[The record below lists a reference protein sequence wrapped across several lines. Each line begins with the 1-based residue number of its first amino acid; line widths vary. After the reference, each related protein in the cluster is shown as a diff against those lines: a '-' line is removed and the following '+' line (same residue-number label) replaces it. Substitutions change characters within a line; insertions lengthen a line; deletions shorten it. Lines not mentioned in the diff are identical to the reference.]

1 VFVENCLAHYDD
13 LLHIKI
19 VGAKADVFY
28 LVSGMWKTPAER
40 FFMWMGGFRPSE
52 ILKILIPQI
61 EPLTEQQYQCIYSL
75 QQSSLQAEEAFSQG
89 MEELQHTISETIAA
103 GSLSSPSNMANYM
116 GQMAVAMGKLA
127 NLEILVSQADSLR
140 HQTLQQLHRILT
152 TRQSAKCLLSIG
164 EYNSRLRALSSL
176 WSARPRE

>member
-1 VFVENCLAHYDD
+1 
-13 LLHIKI
+13 
-19 VGAKADVFY
+19 
-28 LVSGMWKTPAER
+28 
-40 FFMWMGGFRPSE
+40 
-52 ILKILIPQI
+52 
-61 EPLTEQQYQCIYSL
+61 
-75 QQSSLQAEEAFSQG
+75 